1 MGNREFI
8 EELDIYML
16 LRKKQWRNQAI
27 FWPGDKTNIAAW
39 GPRAPDEHT
48 YHHAVDWQNP

>member
-27 FWPGDKTNIAAW
+27 F
-39 GPRAPDEHT
+39 
-48 YHHAVDWQNP
+48 